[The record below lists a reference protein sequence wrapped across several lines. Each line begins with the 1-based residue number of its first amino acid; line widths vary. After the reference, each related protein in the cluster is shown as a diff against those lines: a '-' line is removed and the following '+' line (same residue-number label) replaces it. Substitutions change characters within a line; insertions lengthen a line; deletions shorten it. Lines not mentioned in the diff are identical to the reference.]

1 MSEIKTDE
9 SNRLI
14 TPDEIEKV
22 STIGVFDSEG
32 SERPFGG
39 LIRHGTKIVIF
50 IRHFNC
56 GFCQDYLMAIKD
68 RLNKEKLGDREIIVI
83 GCGHWSTIKPYK
95 ELLEFPYEIYSDNT
109 RKLFDELGMICN
121 LSIGDEKLH
130 GHYTTQG
137 VIPTVLTSL
146 ANGWKMGL
154 KTFLQSGKI
163 SQLGG
168 EFIFQDNE
176 CKFAHRMQNTR
187 DHVEPEDL
195 EKLILQS

>member
-1 MSEIKTDE
+1 MSEIKIADSDQLID
-9 SNRLI
+9 SNH
-14 TPDEIEKV
+14 IEKV

-32 SERPFGG
+32 SKRPFGE

-56 GFCQDYLMAIKD
+56 GFCQDYLIAIKD
-68 RLNKEKLGDREIIVI
+68 KMSKEKLGDREIIVI
-83 GCGHWSTIKPYK
+83 GCGDWSIIKPYK
-95 ELLEFPYEIYSDNT
+95 ELLDYPFEIYSDDT
-109 RKLFDELGMICN
+109 RQLFDELGMICN
-121 LSIGDEKLH
+121 LSTGDEKLH
-130 GHYTTQG
+130 GHYSQG
-137 VIPTVLTSL
+137 VVATVLHSI
-146 ANGWKMGL
+146 ANGWRMGI

-168 EFIFQDNE
+168 EFIFKDNE

-195 EKLILQS
+195 EKLILRF